1 MADRAEVP
9 FYGDPDSEDPVGIA
23 REGLDEFED
32 RDVVIVDTAGRHALE
47 DELVAEIEDIEEVV
61 DPDMSL
67 LVLDASI
74 GQSAG
79 EQADAFDESVG
90 IDGVVITKLD
100 GTAKGG
106 GALTAV
112 DQTDSSVAFIGTG
125 EEVSDVERFDPDG
138 FISRL
143 LGMGDIRALV
153 DRVEEAMEESDIE
166 EEELDPEKLLSG
178 DFTLRDVYKQM
189 EAMGSMGRLDQ
200 VMDMIPGM
208 GGMGALKDE
217 MPEDFAEVTE
227 KRLDKYRAV
236 MDSMTDEE
244 LDNPSRVGAS
254 EVRRVARGSGT
265 SEEDVRELLEYYN
278 TMEQTMS
285 QLGGGR
291 DMERMMKKMSEGDMD
306 MGGMGGNL
314 PF

>member
-1 MADRAEVP
+1 
-9 FYGDPDSEDPVGIA
+9 
-23 REGLDEFED
+23 
-32 RDVVIVDTAGRHALE
+32 
-47 DELVAEIEDIEEVV
+47 
-61 DPDMSL
+61 
-67 LVLDASI
+67 
-74 GQSAG
+74 
-79 EQADAFDESVG
+79 
-90 IDGVVITKLD
+90 
-100 GTAKGG
+100 
-106 GALTAV
+106 
-112 DQTDSSVAFIGTG
+112 
-125 EEVSDVERFDPDG
+125 
-138 FISRL
+138 
-143 LGMGDIRALV
+143 
-153 DRVEEAMEESDIE
+153 MEESE
-166 EEELDPEKLLSG
+166 VAEEELDPEKLLSG

-189 EAMGSMGRLDQ
+189 EAMGNMGRLDQ

-227 KRLDKYRAV
+227 QRLDKYRAV

-291 DMERMMKKMSEGDMD
+291 DMERMMKKMSEGEMD
-306 MGGMGGNL
+306 MGEMGGGGNL